1 MFGNPSSSSARC
13 RCLDIGIM
21 ISNVGVRMLGIQSLI
36 IFSGKGGCSNNWMVR
51 IIRITTVLHF
61 SNQSLTSIRLPL
73 QVSDLTNGT
82 LLQEGHDK
90 RPDFTLEEQLP
101 DRGDFGGGDFL
112 EDGFG
117 FGDGGMGEFG
127 ELPNVPDLT
136 VDEAQKKQEEGG
148 QT

>member
-1 MFGNPSSSSARC
+1 MYVYTSTSILRGEHYHSSGFQFKLRELKTAKLPVDLLST
-13 RCLDIGIM
+13 
-21 ISNVGVRMLGIQSLI
+21 SLI
-36 IFSGKGGCSNNWMVR
+36 NLSH
-51 IIRITTVLHF
+51 LH
-61 SNQSLTSIRLPL
+61 LSIRLPL

-136 VDEAQKKQEEGG
+136 VDEAQKKQEGG
-148 QT
+148 NLNAFWKSN